1 MGREGSE
8 RGVDR
13 GGSGERG
20 RFVRLV
26 GFLGQSYLVFAAGV
40 AARAGRGINCQRGGG
55 LRGAP
60 ERVCIP
66 AVWRGR
72 EYLSKEDNITLEKP
86 FDVTSFRKL
95 VKDRVIMA
103 KGMMASRT
111 ETGSSGSTVR
121 GSGGSGP

>member
-1 MGREGSE
+1 LASR
-8 RGVDR
+8 RTRNQFATKFQCVHFFVATPVIFIT
-13 GGSGERG
+13 GGA
-20 RFVRLV
+20 FTT
-26 GFLGQSYLVFAAGV
+26 
-40 AARAGRGINCQRGGG
+40 RA
-55 LRGAP
+55 
-60 ERVCIP
+60 
-66 AVWRGR
+66 R